1 MKTYVLTVSRY
12 FPKTHKRAGEET
24 NFVEKIIHAVI
35 QKGILRAL
43 NAKSVTGLNDCK
55 IHTIRSN
62 YELWAKRIKE
72 IQEGNAILSIRYWS
86 DKPYNS
92 KQVEI
97 CQLDKNSG
105 IGIQTV
111 YFDTVR
117 LCERKETPLT
127 AVVYEPFKYKFNPH
141 LSDLAKNDGLS
152 VEDFQDWFKR
162 PSLLG
167 NFAIIHFTSFRY

>member
-1 MKTYVLTVSRY
+1 MKTYVLTVSRC

-24 NFVEKIIHAVI
+24 NFENKI
-35 QKGILRAL
+35 LM
-43 NAKSVTGLNDCK
+43 GLQGYNNSK
-55 IHTIRSN
+55 IYTIRQN
-62 YELWAKRIKE
+62 YELWKKRIEE
-72 IQEGNAILSIRYWS
+72 IQKGNAILSIRYWS
-86 DKPYNS
+86 GKPYNS

-97 CQLDKNSG
+97 CQLDKDSG

-127 AVVYEPFKYKFNPH
+127 AVVCGPFKHKFNPH

-152 VEDFQDWFKR
+152 VEDFQDWFKK

-167 NFAIIHFTSFRY
+167 DFAIIHFTSFRY

>member
-1 MKTYVLTVSRY
+1 MKTYVLIVSQK
-12 FPKTHKRAGEET
+12 FSKSHKRAGEST
-24 NFVEKIIHAVI
+24 NFETKI
-35 QKGILRAL
+35 LM
-43 NAKSVTGLNDCK
+43 GLQGFSNSK

-62 YELWAKRIKE
+62 YPLWLKRISE
-72 IQEGNAILSIRYWS
+72 IQSGNAILSIRYWS
-86 DKPYNS
+86 GKPYNS

-97 CQLDKNSG
+97 CQLDKYSG
-105 IGIQTV
+105 IGIQAV

-152 VEDFQDWFKR
+152 VEDFQDWLKR

-167 NFAIIHFTSFRY
+167 DFAIIHFTSFRY